1 MIYSINKITKQKS
14 KTKYKNK
21 KQQSLH
27 LSTLQVLFFGQA
39 INFTTKME
47 AVIYFGDIPTGRLV
61 LNERSKNR

>member
-1 MIYSINKITKQKS
+1 MVYSMNKTTKQKN

-47 AVIYFGDIPTGRLV
+47 AVKLFRRYTNRSTGIA
-61 LNERSKNR
+61 